1 MIFWSVIHHRG
12 GHLIPNFAAVAAVVP
27 VVPVVPVVVDPNSI
41 GLIWIHS
48 NPFWRFGDDNPPG
61 ILSGPESES
70 SPTGSVAHRRAPSQP
85 LLSASTKIHIQKNP
99 TQFQNDP
106 NSTEN
111 HPRERGRG
119 RGGREGGEEEKWET
133 ELRVFRHLQRRL
145 LTVIDRKSDGGK
157 QVGNGHVVL

>member
-119 RGGREGGEEEKWET
+119 RGGGGG
-133 ELRVFRHLQRRL
+133 RRGEMGNR
-145 LTVIDRKSDGGK
+145 TARISTPPTTFADGNRSK
-157 QVGNGHVVL
+157 VRRR